1 MRKLF
6 AALLTVAAFVG
17 LNACSDDDPKPSP
30 GGNNSV
36 DTLKGI
42 YSNKEQIK
50 LTAGK
55 TYYINGIVVFRAG
68 SSLTIDPG
76 VVVKGIYGTKATI
89 VISRGAKIDAE
100 GEVNKPIVFTSNKP
114 KGQRAKGDWG
124 GIVLCGYAN
133 VNSTDPTT
141 NKKERKVEG
150 FQTGE
155 VALDDILGG
164 GTNDEDN
171 SGIIKYVR
179 IEFAGIA
186 LSNEANSELNSLTMV
201 AVGRGTTIDYVQSSH
216 GGDDAF
222 EWFGGTVNAKHL
234 VSFRGLDD
242 DFDTDN
248 GYTGKVQFGLS
259 IRDEKVDDG
268 AANGSSNGFESD
280 NDVAGSDLTP
290 LTAPTFSNMTIIG
303 PYAING
309 GATVPTTNAFKRGA
323 HIRLN
328 SRLALYN
335 SVIVGFPTG
344 VLLDGDKTVT
354 AATTSA
360 LEIKNTYIGVAP
372 KGRAVIALSTGSPI
386 VFDILNWLNT
396 PARGNDLALAGIAD
410 YKFAKMT
417 GELKEI
423 DARPVAG
430 SPLLEKA
437 AFVDTR
443 VATGFDKVTYIGAF
457 SVGDTWTNTW
467 TNWDP
472 NNADY

>member
-6 AALLTVAAFVG
+6 AALLTVAGFVG
-17 LNACSDDDPKPSP
+17 MNACSDDNPKPNP

-42 YSNKEQIK
+42 YSNKEQLK

-55 TYYINGIVVFRAG
+55 TYYISGIVVLRAG
-68 SSLTIDPG
+68 ASLTIDPG
-76 VVVKGIYGTKATI
+76 VVIKGIYGTKATL
-89 VISRGAKIDAE
+89 VIARGAKINAT
-100 GEVNKPIVFTSNKP
+100 GTATSPIVFTSNKP

-124 GIVLCGYAN
+124 GVVLCGYAN

-141 NKKERKVEG
+141 NKKERRVEG

-155 VALDDILGG
+155 VVLDDILGG
-164 GTNDEDN
+164 GTNDDDN
-171 SGIIKYVR
+171 SGTIKYAR

-201 AVGRGTTIDYVQSSH
+201 AVGRGTTIDYVQASH

-222 EWFGGTVNAKHL
+222 EWFGGAVNAKHL
-234 VSFRGLDD
+234 IAFRGLDD

-259 IRDEKVDDG
+259 IRDENSDDG

-303 PYAING
+303 PFAING
-309 GATVPTTNAFKRGA
+309 GATVPTANVFKRGA

-328 SRLALYN
+328 SRMSLFN
-335 SVIVGFPTG
+335 SVMVGFPNG

-354 AATTSA
+354 AANTGA

-372 KGRAVIALSTGSPI
+372 KGRAVFTLSTGSTV

-396 PARGNDLALAGIAD
+396 AGKGNDLALAAIAD
-410 YKFAKMT
+410 YKFANMNGALST
-417 GELKEI
+417 I

-430 SPLLEKA
+430 SPLLDKA
-437 AFVDTR
+437 AFTDAR
-443 VATGFDKVTYIGAF
+443 VSTGFDKVTYIGAF
-457 SVGDTWTNTW
+457 SVGDTWATGW
-467 TNWDP
+467 VNWDP